1 MKKDKK
7 NDKIIVVNGM
17 KKSVAKVTKRRLTVF
32 GTLSLIAI
40 IYFSVTLVYHIYII
54 YDLSREKH
62 KLEVKYEELVKQ
74 AEDLQIEINKLNNK
88 DYLARYA
95 REKYSY
101 SKEGEYIIK
110 INDTQDDIEDVEEDI
125 NINYLIIVISGFVF
139 ILFIYIVV
147 KSRKKDT

>member
-7 NDKIIVVNGM
+7 NDKIIVVNDM

-54 YDLSREKH
+54 YDLCREKH

-125 NINYLIIVISGFVF
+125 NINYLIIVISVFVF

>member
-1 MKKDKK
+1 
-7 NDKIIVVNGM
+7 M

-54 YDLSREKH
+54 YDLCREKH

-125 NINYLIIVISGFVF
+125 NINYLIIVISVFVF